1 MGNVKPTPKSDQED
15 GYEPMGRAPLNM
27 ETWIAQKNKEFSA
40 ILVSD
45 ADTRNIN
52 RKSVDETNYV
62 PKIEIDGL
70 VQKQQEEEVE
80 VNILQR
86 NSSNKS
92 IKSDSSTKSKDSK
105 ESKKTKERKRQNS
118 QRTTKARE
126 GC

>member
-1 MGNVKPTPKSDQED
+1 MGTPKSDQED
-15 GYEPMGRAPLNM
+15 GYEPVGRAPLNM

-70 VQKQQEEEVE
+70 VQKQQEAEEVE

-86 NSSNKS
+86 NFSNKS
-92 IKSDSSTKSKDSK
+92 IKSDSSTKSNDS
-105 ESKKTKERKRQNS
+105 KERKRQNS
-118 QRTTKARE
+118 QRTTKARD